1 MIPCMPDHPFVYS
14 ATLSWAGTLLEAGG
28 KVYTYE
34 RGFLH
39 AKSVMADGKVAC
51 VGTANMDIRS
61 FELNFEVNAMIYDE
75 EVTTELEDNFMR
87 DIYDS
92 EEYTFDMY
100 KNRSLLQRIKEQVS
114 RLLSPLL

>member
-1 MIPCMPDHPFVYS
+1 
-14 ATLSWAGTLLEAGG
+14 
-28 KVYTYE
+28 
-34 RGFLH
+34 
-39 AKSVMADGKVAC
+39 
-51 VGTANMDIRS
+51 MDIRS